1 MCDTAVSSTASTFPF
16 LKLSLELRFH
26 IYGYIAEA
34 VPRTTHMS
42 EYAGLY
48 LSSHQVKA
56 EFEAEYMRASEP
68 YFTEFA
74 NTLQVSPVV
83 AIPTTITFVT
93 QQRFNLRIPA
103 SIRSPHRVMH
113 TRQLLFG
120 LSHTRMLYK
129 PDDHWNTIKPIFASH
144 LGSICL
150 VLDGTISGARPW
162 YDWVV
167 KVLFAKMKEVGT
179 VNTKQV
185 SIMVK
190 LDDQPEMKMTEHV
203 LSGSDLGEL
212 WKLKERVKDGDTL
225 CYTWTRVG
233 PEPSQ

>member
-16 LKLSLELRFH
+16 LKLSLELRLH

-68 YFTEFA
+68 YFTELA
-74 NTLQVSPVV
+74 NTLRVSPVV
-83 AIPTTITFVT
+83 AVPNTITFVT
-93 QQRFNLRIPA
+93 RQWFNLRIPP
-103 SIRSPHRVMH
+103 SIRPQQRVMH
-113 TRQLLFG
+113 THELFFR
-120 LSHTRMLYK
+120 LSHPGMLYRT
-129 PDDHWNTIKPIFASH
+129 DDNWNTIKPIFASH
-144 LGSICL
+144 LESISL
-150 VLDGTISGARPW
+150 FFDGTITDACPW
-162 YDWVV
+162 YEWVV
-167 KVLFAKMKEVGT
+167 EVLFAKMKEVGT

-190 LDDQPEMKMTEHV
+190 LNDRPEVNMTEHFP
-203 LSGSDLGEL
+203 SGSDLGEL
-212 WKLKERVKDGDTL
+212 WKLKERVKDGNAL
-225 CYTWTRVG
+225 YYTWTRVG
-233 PEPSQ
+233 PEPKQ